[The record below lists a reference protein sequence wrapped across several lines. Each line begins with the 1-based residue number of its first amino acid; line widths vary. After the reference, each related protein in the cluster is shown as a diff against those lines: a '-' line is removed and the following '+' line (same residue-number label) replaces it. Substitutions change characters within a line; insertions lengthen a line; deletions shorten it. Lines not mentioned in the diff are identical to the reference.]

1 VVERM
6 PRHGGGTGI
15 SPHLVEKPTNKAM
28 SIRDQS
34 FDGGNRT
41 TDRRHLHLVQWRD
54 ESKLRVSNLYPN
66 NYFNESI
73 INFYVLQSEV
83 VG

>member
-1 VVERM
+1 MAIEVSDV
-6 PRHGGGTGI
+6 
-15 SPHLVEKPTNKAM
+15 
-28 SIRDQS
+28 
-34 FDGGNRT
+34 GNRT

-54 ESKLRVSNLYPN
+54 ESKLSATNLYPN

-73 INFYVLQSEV
+73 INFVLLSQSEV